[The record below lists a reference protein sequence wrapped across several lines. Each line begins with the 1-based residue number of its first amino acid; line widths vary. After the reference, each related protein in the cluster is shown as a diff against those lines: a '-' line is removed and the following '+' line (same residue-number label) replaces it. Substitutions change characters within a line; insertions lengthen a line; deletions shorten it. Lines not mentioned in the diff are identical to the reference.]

1 MRSLRSDVGV
11 RAELGGR
18 TTGDGGIMVADED
31 LWTSLLHEQALP
43 ALDGA
48 EVGVDLPDF
57 SQNVELLPVDGL
69 ETAGES
75 ALRNSV

>member
-1 MRSLRSDVGV
+1 MRSLRSEVGV

-18 TTGDGGIMVADED
+18 TTGDGGIMAAEDD
-31 LWTSLLHEQALP
+31 LWASLLHEHALP

-48 EVGVDLPDF
+48 EVGVDLPDL
-57 SQNVELLPVDGL
+57 SQKVELLPVDGL

>member
-18 TTGDGGIMVADED
+18 TTGDGGIMVADEE
-31 LWTSLLHEQALP
+31 LWTSWLHEQPLP

-48 EVGVDLPDF
+48 EVGVDLPDL
-57 SQNVELLPVDGL
+57 SPNVELLPVDGL